1 MTDRSGRAHARRA
14 IMAGLAV
21 ALFCAT
27 TWTARPA
34 RAATVDEL
42 QAKVDQSVQAYDDA
56 TAEVNDLQAK
66 IEDSQA
72 KIDEVNA
79 QLPQQRK
86 LAEDSLRSLY
96 KMHQGTPGLVS
107 LLLSSDNF
115 SDFLTTYHYIET
127 VQNAQVDDVEKLAKM
142 ESDLESAQQTLQA
155 SKAAAD
161 QKQQDAAD
169 AMAQA
174 QSELDELNRQI
185 EAQKAA
191 EAAAAAKAAEEAAAQ
206 AAAQQQQEQEAAE
219 QAAASAAAQAQ
230 ARTQAQANQSSSSSQ
245 PSNPSATDGSEVKD
259 DGEWMIGSASAYS
272 PESNTGGNATASGE
286 TLTESSMSVAVPASQ
301 RYLLGRTVQIRW
313 NGKTVNAK
321 VTDTGGFAAY
331 GRVLDLAPGV
341 YKAFGFSSANA
352 WGVRAVQYRFL

>member
-142 ESDLESAQQTLQA
+142 EGDLESAQQTLQA
-155 SKAAAD
+155 SKTAAD

-206 AAAQQQQEQEAAE
+206 AAAQQQQEQEAA
-219 QAAASAAAQAQ
+219 ASAAAQTQAQ
-230 ARTQAQANQSSSSSQ
+230 TQAQANQSSSSSQ

-286 TLTESSMSVAVPASQ
+286 ILSESSVSVAVPASQ

>member
-1 MTDRSGRAHARRA
+1 MTDRSGRAYARRA
-14 IMAGLAV
+14 IMAGLAA

-27 TWTARPA
+27 TWAARPA

-142 ESDLESAQQTLQA
+142 EGDLESAQQTLQA
-155 SKAAAD
+155 SKTAAD

-206 AAAQQQQEQEAAE
+206 AAAQQQQEQEAA
-219 QAAASAAAQAQ
+219 ASAAAQTQAQ
-230 ARTQAQANQSSSSSQ
+230 TQAQANQPSSNPQ

-286 TLTESSMSVAVPASQ
+286 ILSESSVSVAVPASQ

-341 YKAFGFSSANA
+341 YKAFGFSSASA
-352 WGVRAVQYRFL
+352 WGVRVVQYRFL

>member
-1 MTDRSGRAHARRA
+1 MTDRSGRAYARRA
-14 IMAGLAV
+14 IMAGLAA

-27 TWTARPA
+27 TWAARPA

-142 ESDLESAQQTLQA
+142 EGDLESAQQTLQA
-155 SKAAAD
+155 SKTAAD

-206 AAAQQQQEQEAAE
+206 AAAQQQQEQEAA
-219 QAAASAAAQAQ
+219 ASAAAQAQ
-230 ARTQAQANQSSSSSQ
+230 AQTQAQANQPSSNPQ

-286 TLTESSMSVAVPASQ
+286 ILSESSVSVAVPASQ

-341 YKAFGFSSANA
+341 YKAFGFSSASA
-352 WGVRAVQYRFL
+352 WGVRVVQYRFL

>member
-1 MTDRSGRAHARRA
+1 MTDRSGRAYARRA
-14 IMAGLAV
+14 IMAGLAA

-27 TWTARPA
+27 TWAARPA

-96 KMHQGTPGLVS
+96 KMRQSTPGLVS

-206 AAAQQQQEQEAAE
+206 AAAQQQQEQEAA
-219 QAAASAAAQAQ
+219 ASAAAQTQAQ
-230 ARTQAQANQSSSSSQ
+230 TQAQANQSSSNPQ

-286 TLTESSMSVAVPASQ
+286 ILSESSVSVAVPASQ

-341 YKAFGFSSANA
+341 YKAFGFSSASA
-352 WGVRAVQYRFL
+352 WGVRVVQYRFL

>member
-96 KMHQGTPGLVS
+96 KMRQSTPGLVS

-206 AAAQQQQEQEAAE
+206 AAAQQQQEQEAA
-219 QAAASAAAQAQ
+219 ASAAAQTQAQ
-230 ARTQAQANQSSSSSQ
+230 TQAQANQSSSNPQ

-286 TLTESSMSVAVPASQ
+286 ILSESSVSVAVPASQ

-341 YKAFGFSSANA
+341 YKAFGFSSASA
-352 WGVRAVQYRFL
+352 WGVRVVQYRFL

>member
-96 KMHQGTPGLVS
+96 KMRQSTPGLVS

-206 AAAQQQQEQEAAE
+206 AAAQQQQEQEAA
-219 QAAASAAAQAQ
+219 ASAAAQAQ
-230 ARTQAQANQSSSSSQ
+230 AQTQAQANQPSSNPQ

-286 TLTESSMSVAVPASQ
+286 ILSESSVSVAVPASQ

-341 YKAFGFSSANA
+341 YKAFGFSSASA
-352 WGVRAVQYRFL
+352 WGVRVVQYRFL

>member
-1 MTDRSGRAHARRA
+1 MTDRSGRAYARRA
-14 IMAGLAV
+14 IMAGLAA

-27 TWTARPA
+27 TWAVRPA

-142 ESDLESAQQTLQA
+142 EGDLESAQQTLQA

-206 AAAQQQQEQEAAE
+206 AAAQQQQEQEAA
-219 QAAASAAAQAQ
+219 ASAAAQTQAQ
-230 ARTQAQANQSSSSSQ
+230 TQAQANQSSSNPQ

>member
-96 KMHQGTPGLVS
+96 KMRQSTPGLVS

-206 AAAQQQQEQEAAE
+206 AAAQQQQEQEAA
-219 QAAASAAAQAQ
+219 ASAAAQAQ
-230 ARTQAQANQSSSSSQ
+230 ARTQAQANQSSSNPQ

-286 TLTESSMSVAVPASQ
+286 ILSESSVSVAVPASQ

-352 WGVRAVQYRFL
+352 WGVRVVQYRFL

>member
-142 ESDLESAQQTLQA
+142 EGDLESAQQTLQA
-155 SKAAAD
+155 SKTAAD

-206 AAAQQQQEQEAAE
+206 AAAQQQQEQEAA
-219 QAAASAAAQAQ
+219 ASAAAQAQ
-230 ARTQAQANQSSSSSQ
+230 ARTQAQANQSSSNPQ

-286 TLTESSMSVAVPASQ
+286 ILSESSVSVAVPASQ

>member
-1 MTDRSGRAHARRA
+1 
-14 IMAGLAV
+14 
-21 ALFCAT
+21 
-27 TWTARPA
+27 
-34 RAATVDEL
+34 
-42 QAKVDQSVQAYDDA
+42 
-56 TAEVNDLQAK
+56 
-66 IEDSQA
+66 
-72 KIDEVNA
+72 
-79 QLPQQRK
+79 
-86 LAEDSLRSLY
+86 
-96 KMHQGTPGLVS
+96 MHQGTPGLVS

-142 ESDLESAQQTLQA
+142 EGDLESAQQTLQA
-155 SKAAAD
+155 SKTAAD

-206 AAAQQQQEQEAAE
+206 AAAQQQQEQEAA
-219 QAAASAAAQAQ
+219 ASAAAQTQAQ
-230 ARTQAQANQSSSSSQ
+230 TQAQANQSSSNPQ

-286 TLTESSMSVAVPASQ
+286 ILSESSVSVAVPASQ

-341 YKAFGFSSANA
+341 YKAFGFSSASA
-352 WGVRAVQYRFL
+352 WGVRVVQYRFL

>member
-1 MTDRSGRAHARRA
+1 MTDRSGRAYARRA
-14 IMAGLAV
+14 IMAGLAA

-27 TWTARPA
+27 TWAARPA

-72 KIDEVNA
+72 KIDEANA

-142 ESDLESAQQTLQA
+142 EGDLESAQQTLQA
-155 SKAAAD
+155 SKTAAD

-191 EAAAAAKAAEEAAAQ
+191 QAAAAAKAAEEAAAQ
-206 AAAQQQQEQEAAE
+206 AAAQQQQEQEAA
-219 QAAASAAAQAQ
+219 ASAAAQTQAQ
-230 ARTQAQANQSSSSSQ
+230 TQAQANQSSSNPQ

-286 TLTESSMSVAVPASQ
+286 ILSESSVSVAVPASQ

-341 YKAFGFSSANA
+341 YKAFGFSSASA
-352 WGVRAVQYRFL
+352 WGVRVVQYRFL

>member
-1 MTDRSGRAHARRA
+1 MTDRSGRAYARRA
-14 IMAGLAV
+14 IMAGLAA

-27 TWTARPA
+27 TWAARPA

-142 ESDLESAQQTLQA
+142 EGDLESAQQTLQA
-155 SKAAAD
+155 SKTAAD
-161 QKQQDAAD
+161 QKRQDAAD

-206 AAAQQQQEQEAAE
+206 AAAQQQQEQEAA
-219 QAAASAAAQAQ
+219 ASAAAQTQAQ
-230 ARTQAQANQSSSSSQ
+230 TQAQANQSSSNPQ

-286 TLTESSMSVAVPASQ
+286 ILSESSVSVAVPASQ

-341 YKAFGFSSANA
+341 YKAFGFSSASA
-352 WGVRAVQYRFL
+352 WGVRVVQYRFL

>member
-1 MTDRSGRAHARRA
+1 MTDRSGRAYARRA
-14 IMAGLAV
+14 IMAGLAA

-27 TWTARPA
+27 TWAARPA

-142 ESDLESAQQTLQA
+142 EGDLESAQQTLQA
-155 SKAAAD
+155 SKTAAD

-191 EAAAAAKAAEEAAAQ
+191 EATAAAKAAEEAAAQ
-206 AAAQQQQEQEAAE
+206 TAAQQQQEQEAAE

-286 TLTESSMSVAVPASQ
+286 ILSESSVSVAVPASQ

>member
-155 SKAAAD
+155 SKTAAD

-206 AAAQQQQEQEAAE
+206 AAAQQQQEQEAA
-219 QAAASAAAQAQ
+219 ASAAAQAQ
-230 ARTQAQANQSSSSSQ
+230 ARTQAQANQSSSNPQ

-286 TLTESSMSVAVPASQ
+286 TLSESSVSVAVPASQ

-352 WGVRAVQYRFL
+352 WGVRVVQYRFL

>member
-142 ESDLESAQQTLQA
+142 EGDLESAQQTLQA
-155 SKAAAD
+155 SKTAAD

-206 AAAQQQQEQEAAE
+206 AAAQQQQEQEAA
-219 QAAASAAAQAQ
+219 ASAAAQTQAQ
-230 ARTQAQANQSSSSSQ
+230 TQAQANQSSSNPQ

-286 TLTESSMSVAVPASQ
+286 ILSESSVSVAVPASQ

-341 YKAFGFSSANA
+341 YKAFGFSSASA

>member
-1 MTDRSGRAHARRA
+1 MTDRSGRAYARRA
-14 IMAGLAV
+14 IMAGLAA

-27 TWTARPA
+27 TWAARPA

-72 KIDEVNA
+72 KIDEANA

-142 ESDLESAQQTLQA
+142 EGDLESAQQTLQA
-155 SKAAAD
+155 SKTAAD

-206 AAAQQQQEQEAAE
+206 AAAQQQQEQEAA
-219 QAAASAAAQAQ
+219 ASAAAQTQAQ
-230 ARTQAQANQSSSSSQ
+230 TQAQANQSSSNPQ

-286 TLTESSMSVAVPASQ
+286 ILSESSVSVAVPASQ